1 MQTDPQPNP
10 NKPRSRHRPAVNFPH
25 RLSVRVTAA
34 EREVLSGKAKEA
46 GLSVSR
52 FLART
57 VLDKRFPPTLR
68 DREELFRMRFVL
80 EKAAVNLNQI
90 AHQLN
95 AAAKGAPVIA
105 PTLVEVQQTA
115 RRLKVIASEVLRR
128 LR

>member
-1 MQTDPQPNP
+1 MQIDPHQNSD
-10 NKPRSRHRPAVNFPH
+10 KPRYRPAINFPH

-34 EREVLSGKAKEA
+34 EREALWDQAKEA

-57 VLDKRFPPTLR
+57 VLEKRYPPTLR
-68 DREELFRMRFVL
+68 EKEELFRLRFVL

-95 AAAKGAPVIA
+95 AAAKGAPVVA
-105 PTLVEVQQTA
+105 PTLVEIQQTA
-115 RRLKVIASEVLRR
+115 RRMKVVASEVLRR
-128 LR
+128 MR

>member
-1 MQTDPQPNP
+1 MQTSPQQNA
-10 NKPRSRHRPAVNFPH
+10 NKLRSRPAINFPH

-34 EREVLSGKAKEA
+34 ERDVLSGKAKEA

-68 DREELFRMRFVL
+68 DKEELFRMRFVL

-95 AAAKGAPVIA
+95 AAAKGAPVVA

-115 RRLKVIASEVLRR
+115 RRLKVIASEMLRR

>member
-1 MQTDPQPNP
+1 MQTSPHQSSD
-10 NKPRSRHRPAVNFPH
+10 KLRYRPAINFPH

-34 EREVLSGKAKEA
+34 ERDVLNGKAKEA

-57 VLDKRFPPTLR
+57 VLDKRYPPTLR

-95 AAAKGAPVIA
+95 AAAKGAPVVA

-115 RRLKVIASEVLRR
+115 HRLKVVATEVLRR